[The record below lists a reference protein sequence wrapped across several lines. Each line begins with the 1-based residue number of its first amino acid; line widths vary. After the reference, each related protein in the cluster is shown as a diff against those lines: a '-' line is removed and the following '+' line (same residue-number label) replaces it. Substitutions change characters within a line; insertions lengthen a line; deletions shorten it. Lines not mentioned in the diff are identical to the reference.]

1 MNKSL
6 RQYLARLAKKGGKAR
21 VAALTKAERS
31 ALARKAAVA
40 RWRGKG
46 AKS

>member
-1 MNKSL
+1 MDKRL
-6 RQYLARLAKKGGKAR
+6 REYLARLAKKGGKAR

-31 ALARKAAVA
+31 ALAGKAALA
-40 RWRGKG
+40 RWRRKG